1 MGRFNSDR
9 ESRGGYGSG
18 RRSREGRPNFRDRG
32 SSSFDRGRR
41 RPEIHEVICDKCG
54 KECDVPFKPT
64 GDKPVLCRE
73 CFRKKGSGSS
83 NDSRSNFSSRDNRDN
98 SSSGAGISQEQ
109 YNELNSKLDKILGI
123 LEMIEFEDEE
133 GEDEDDESED
143 DSEDDDEE
151 DSD

>member
-18 RRSREGRPNFRDRG
+18 RRSREGRPNFRDRD

-41 RPEIHEVICDKCG
+41 RLDVHEVICDKCG

-64 GDKPVLCRE
+64 GNKPVLCRD
-73 CFRKKGSGSS
+73 CFRKNGSSSGS
-83 NDSRSNFSSRDNRDN
+83 DSRSNFSSRDN
-98 SSSGAGISQEQ
+98 SSSGSNSGISQQQ

-133 GEDEDDESED
+133 EGDEESED
-143 DSEDDDEE
+143 DSEEDEDE
-151 DSD
+151 GSD